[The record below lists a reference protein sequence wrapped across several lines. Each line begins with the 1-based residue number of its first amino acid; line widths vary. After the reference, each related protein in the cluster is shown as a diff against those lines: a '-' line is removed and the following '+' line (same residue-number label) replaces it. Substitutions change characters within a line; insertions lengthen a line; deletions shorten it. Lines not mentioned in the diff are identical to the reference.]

1 MLNVSNSSFGDK
13 PYLKLGK
20 NLINDEEINLSK
32 FVSSEDWDSS
42 EYYCFQ
48 VTAKVMPFKK
58 SHTRA
63 FIFDWMNRKRHESSL
78 KNEDIS
84 WIKVYVTSKDNVYG
98 KSFMNR
104 WHDGQVFKEY
114 IIPGEYRAISLTVI
128 IHKGLVIFINSLPK
142 S

>member
-1 MLNVSNSSFGDK
+1 ML
-13 PYLKLGK
+13 LKIGR
-20 NLINDEEINLSK
+20 NLIHNEEINLSK
-32 FVSSEDWDSS
+32 FISSEDWDSN
-42 EYYCFQ
+42 EHYCFQ

-58 SHTRA
+58 HHTRR
-63 FIFDWMNRKRHESSL
+63 FVFDWMNTISQNSSL
-78 KNEDIS
+78 KNKDIS

-128 IHKGLVIFINSLPK
+128 IYKGLIIFINSLTK